1 MNEQAQRTY
10 YEIIDSV
17 GNMLEQ
23 EGMQHSIDR
32 EMIYS
37 IQKEWI
43 KNLEILQSE
52 PVVNAKSGIE
62 FQEHGASDDSQSD
75 ALSEEDRLDRLE
87 RQIGVYMV
95 CFFTKVTKTKT
106 KWKCSF
112 KNGFINLENHD
123 IPYSTAT
130 GEFLQW

>member
-1 MNEQAQRTY
+1 MNGDQSQRTY
-10 YEIIDSV
+10 YEIIDEV
-17 GNMLEQ
+17 GSMLER
-23 EGMQHSIDR
+23 EGALYDIDR

-43 KNLEILQSE
+43 KNLEIMKSE
-52 PVVNAKSGIE
+52 PVTNAVEDLKSPDG
-62 FQEHGASDDSQSD
+62 STSNDDLDSM
-75 ALSEEDRLDRLE
+75 SEEEYLDKLE
-87 RQIGVYMV
+87 KQIGVYMV

-112 KNGFINLENHD
+112 KHGFINIDSHD
-123 IPYSTAT
+123 IPYSTAN

>member
-1 MNEQAQRTY
+1 MNDQAQRTY
-10 YEIIDSV
+10 CEIIEQV
-17 GNMLEQ
+17 GILLEQ
-23 EGMQHSIDR
+23 EGAMHNIDR

-37 IQKEWI
+37 IQTEWI

-52 PVVNAKSGIE
+52 PVVNTADPID
-62 FQEHGASDDSQSD
+62 FQERNMSD
-75 ALSEEDRLDRLE
+75 ASFSDSLSEEDQMDQLE
-87 RQIGVYMV
+87 KQIGVYMV

-112 KNGFINLENHD
+112 KNGFINLDNYD

>member
-1 MNEQAQRTY
+1 
-10 YEIIDSV
+10 
-17 GNMLEQ
+17 MLEQ
-23 EGMQHSIDR
+23 EGPMHSIDR
-32 EMIYS
+32 DMAYS
-37 IQKEWI
+37 IQREWL
-43 KNLEILQSE
+43 KNLEVLQSE
-52 PVVNAKSGIE
+52 PVVNTADLAE
-62 FQEHGASDDSQSD
+62 LQERDESFEDSHSDL
-75 ALSEEDRLDRLE
+75 LSEEDRLDRLE

-112 KNGFINLENHD
+112 KNGFINLDNYD

>member
-1 MNEQAQRTY
+1 MNGDQSQRTY
-10 YEIIDSV
+10 YEIIDEV
-17 GNMLEQ
+17 GNMLEK
-23 EGMQHSIDR
+23 EGALYDIDR

-43 KNLEILQSE
+43 KNLEIMKSE
-52 PVVNAKSGIE
+52 PVMNAVEDLKSPDGSFSGDE
-62 FQEHGASDDSQSD
+62 LDPM
-75 ALSEEDRLDRLE
+75 SEEEYLDKLE
-87 RQIGVYMV
+87 KQIGVYMV

-112 KNGFINLENHD
+112 KHGFINIDSHD
-123 IPYSTAT
+123 IPYSTAN